1 MTNSQRKRK
10 PKSPYKCLT
19 WQQRL
24 QLEAY
29 LKTNTP
35 KKEIA
40 RLLGVHISTVYR
52 EIKRG
57 LYKKEK
63 YWTDNY
69 NYGERKHK
77 TIQEYSPD
85 IAQEKYKQGLMARG
99 ATLKLGNDYKFAEY
113 IENRIVND
121 GLTPL
126 AVLGEIRRNKMDFS
140 TSICI
145 RTLYNYI
152 DKGVFLRLS
161 LKHLPLKGSRKL
173 HRRRLK
179 IAAKV
184 SKGTSI
190 EKRPAVIDDRTEFGH
205 WEMDC
210 VIGKKQKRETLL
222 CLSERITRKEMI
234 IKIPNR
240 TTESVVKALNRIE
253 RSYGKMFRRVFKSI
267 TVDNGVEFSDCK
279 GLEKSIY
286 AGQRTKVYY
295 CHPYSSYERGTNERL
310 NREIRRKI
318 PKGVDIA
325 KYSDSQIKDIEN
337 WMNHYPRQVLGFATA
352 DELFNEYIS
361 NL

>member
-1 MTNSQRKRK
+1 MTNVQRKRK

-57 LYKKEK
+57 LYEREK
-63 YWTDNY
+63 YWTDSY

-85 IAQEKYKQGLMARG
+85 IAQENYKQGLTARG
-99 ATLKLGNDYKFAEY
+99 ASLKLGNDYKFAEY

-126 AVLGEIRRNKMDFS
+126 AVLGEIRRNKIHFS

-161 LKHLPLKGSRKL
+161 LKHLPLKGKRKP
-173 HRRRLK
+173 HRKKLN

-190 EKRPAVIDDRTEFGH
+190 EKRPAAIDDRTEFGH

-210 VIGKKQKRETLL
+210 VEGTKKKRETLL

-234 IKIPNR
+234 IKIPNK
-240 TTESVVKALNRIE
+240 TAESVVKALNKIE
-253 RSYGKMFRRVFKSI
+253 RQYGKLFRRVFKSI

-286 AGQRTKVYY
+286 AGQRTTVYY

-318 PKGVDIA
+318 PKGVDLTQ
-325 KYSDSQIKDIEN
+325 YSDLQIKDIEY
-337 WMNHYPRQVLGFATA
+337 WINHYPRQVLGFATS
-352 DELFNEYIS
+352 DELFNEY
-361 NL
+361 LATL

>member
-1 MTNSQRKRK
+1 
-10 PKSPYKCLT
+10 
-19 WQQRL
+19 
-24 QLEAY
+24 
-29 LKTNTP
+29 
-35 KKEIA
+35 
-40 RLLGVHISTVYR
+40 
-52 EIKRG
+52 
-57 LYKKEK
+57 
-63 YWTDNY
+63 
-69 NYGERKHK
+69 
-77 TIQEYSPD
+77 
-85 IAQEKYKQGLMARG
+85 
-99 ATLKLGNDYKFAEY
+99 
-113 IENRIVND
+113 
-121 GLTPL
+121 
-126 AVLGEIRRNKMDFS
+126 MDFA

-161 LKHLPLKGSRKL
+161 LKHLPLKGTRKP
-173 HRRRLK
+173 HRKRL

-318 PKGVDIA
+318 PKGVDIP
-325 KYSDSQIKDIEN
+325 KFSDSQIKDIEN

-352 DELFNEYIS
+352 DELFNEYLS